1 MLALLMAI
9 THAQLDMTSHQLDF
23 EDNIAQESQSD
34 ESVFVNTISP
44 KPLLNDGKPF
54 YVARDPTTG
63 TLDFNM
69 KKTVGISNDIPV
81 SRKDELSGHSKS
93 GHDINSL
100 GINNFH
106 DFLNLP
112 VKYSSSKFVHPLI
125 SGSYANL
132 KYQGNNKNQISNHKN
147 YTNSLGT
154 STQSPK
160 YFTHITNSVNN
171 EFTATFH
178 HPTSTK
184 QTTVK
189 ITPRPTTTR
198 LTTSE
203 RVIEATQSTST
214 AAPSTTQSTTVKYSS
229 TIVQNSFPSTFK
241 NKYVDSAETRKKTT
255 MATTSS
261 KTPETSTLPANP
273 VKFLDDLLERFDKKE
288 TKATT
293 YRPHLDIT
301 RLSFSTSMPLQ
312 PSAFKPM
319 PTENS
324 KNQSQKIS
332 FETGANNPSI
342 MSLSEIINSFS
353 GNENLSSELNSIPY
367 ETANSAP
374 TEVKKTMPSTVA
386 PSPTLNPLKTLQQK
400 LQNQKQNQKQDI
412 QQHQLQQQLNQ
423 LYNQQQHNQQQQQ
436 SEEQHQQQVN
446 QFHNQQELQNHHQ
459 QQKQQLSHLQ
469 NQQQNQQSQSNAQ
482 QPNNAPQNQN
492 QQQVK
497 PQFVDLP
504 VNSPP
509 NIAPASSQIEFP
521 NEGFE
526 DYVEFENPADTQYAS
541 QFVKY
546 EVQKP
551 NTNLVK
557 FNQMP
562 SMNNVVISPGQNSAS
577 FVLGSQQSVGSVG
590 IGSSMGVG
598 TTHFADGNG
607 PMKLGQV
614 INDEPPVR
622 SQTNQATNQIQ
633 GSIRF
638 PSESEQHFDNAQ
650 IVKGTIKMDGNA
662 ESIQLPQALLSNKPA
677 PQQSVVFPSTDQ
689 NLGQH
694 ERFSENNQVGQSQLS
709 PNPSQII
716 FENVNDI
723 YEKIN
728 DKKLKQE
735 IATNEFSNN
744 IPLGELTPPQVLT
757 PPSQIQQRPFNR
769 QQPPPT
775 HFNGRRPQRP
785 NIPGLPNI
793 LPQFRPNAKASQ
805 GHHQLY
811 KDVGAIRVPQS
822 GQHPYRQYQ
831 PQVSKVGLPPMSN
844 QQMQN
849 PNFRRLPNRPHVTR
863 FGGPIHPSNFD
874 KHVDNGNRR
883 IFRVPPN
890 ANAAPQFQ
898 MNERPP
904 QYQINGAP
912 QQQSN
917 DRVFMKQP
925 QVAPPGF
932 QLKRPQNGAP
942 ETMQMQQRPSNIP
955 NNQQSPDFEL
965 NKSSPPPMIQPY
977 PPQLSETQDDPNNIK
992 LEPVITLQ
1000 MLQHKK
1006 VGSNKLN
1013 LPPVPNDIP
1022 QDIQDIQAQL
1032 PVNHKDD
1039 GLKKPSLYVVYPVTS
1054 QENTEPYNEPGPQY
1068 IRGDSQIPGVSEYQ
1082 NTPFSVVSHFEQE
1095 PLLMKKDRKKNQFPY
1110 HLERPNPT
1118 NEYRPKFSLAPDGY
1132 IFNTGETPTNPRV
1145 VNKPPPFLAEHP
1157 DAAISSKLT
1166 RVTEKPIA
1174 IAYTPT
1180 EPNVNYPPVTN
1191 FYSNLHPQN
1200 HQYSHHYDPNLGE
1213 THFSNPNF
1221 GSPVISEILDEK
1233 HVGYDYYHRQQA
1245 LQQHLNNGEDLDFY
1259 KEHYDFQAP
1268 FQASVNV
1275 NPEVTNP
1282 YEGWSI
1288 VSQTTDSNK
1297 IDRSD
1302 LHVSESSEES
1312 TTHKFDPNEFQPV
1325 FESGFQPIYSGAKVS
1340 TAPELLSESSEIPS
1354 TLALIYSTKPI
1365 TTTTVPSATEPTTSE
1380 ETSPEAKTEDEST
1393 TKQVEKKKVEIDSL
1407 EAFFDSL
1414 TRDYDDDSTD
1424 KSENES
1430 RSLRN

>member
-1 MLALLMAI
+1 MLVPIMAI
-9 THAQLDMTSHQLDF
+9 AHAQLDMTSQQLDF

-34 ESVFVNTISP
+34 ESVFVNTIAS

-54 YVARDPTTG
+54 YVGRDPTTG

-69 KKTVGISNDIPV
+69 KKTVGISNDIPG
-81 SRKDELSGHSKS
+81 SRKDELSGHTKS

-106 DFLNLP
+106 DYLNLP
-112 VKYSSSKFVHPLI
+112 VKYSSSKFVYPLI

-147 YTNSLGT
+147 YTTNLGT
-154 STQSPK
+154 STDSPK
-160 YFTHITNSVNN
+160 YFTHITNGPKN
-171 EFTATFH
+171 EFTATFQ
-178 HPTSTK
+178 HPKPTK
-184 QTTVK
+184 QQTVK
-189 ITPRPTTTR
+189 ITPRPTTSR

-203 RVIEATQSTST
+203 RPIESTLSTTT
-214 AAPSTTQSTTVKYSS
+214 AAPLTTQSTTVKYSS

-255 MATTSS
+255 MATTST
-261 KTPETSTLPANP
+261 KTSETSTLPTIP
-273 VKFLDDLLERFDKKE
+273 VKFLDDLLESFEKKE

-319 PTENS
+319 PTEVS

-332 FETGANNPSI
+332 FETEPNNPAI

-353 GNENLSSELNSIPY
+353 GSENLSTELNAIPY
-367 ETANSAP
+367 ETANSSP
-374 TEVKKTMPSTVA
+374 VEVKKAPPPST
-386 PSPTLNPLKTLQQK
+386 TNPLITLQKQLTQQLRNQSSNQEKNLLIQQQQK
-400 LQNQKQNQKQDI
+400 HQEHQQQLSQLHNQKQQS
-412 QQHQLQQQLNQ
+412 
-423 LYNQQQHNQQQQQ
+423 YSHNQQQQSQ
-436 SEEQHQQQVN
+436 SHIHQQSTN
-446 QFHNQQELQNHHQ
+446 QE
-459 QQKQQLSHLQ
+459 
-469 NQQQNQQSQSNAQ
+469 QSQK
-482 QPNNAPQNQN
+482 PQNAN
-492 QQQVK
+492 
-497 PQFVDLP
+497 QFVDLP
-504 VNSPP
+504 VHQPSLTP
-509 NIAPASSQIEFP
+509 SSSHIGFP
-521 NEGFE
+521 NEQFE
-526 DYVEFENPADTQYAS
+526 DYVEFENPADAQYAS

-577 FVLGSQQSVGSVG
+577 FVLGSQQAVGSVG

-598 TTHFADGNG
+598 TTLFADNNG
-607 PMKLGQV
+607 PMKVGQV

-622 SQTNQATNQIQ
+622 SQINQAPNQIQ
-633 GSIRF
+633 GNIRF
-638 PSESEQHFDNAQ
+638 PGEAEQDFNNVQ
-650 IVKGTIKMDGNA
+650 IVKGTIKMDGNS
-662 ESIQLPQALLSNKPA
+662 ESVQPPQALVLSQPA
-677 PQQSVVFPSTDQ
+677 AQNSVVFPTNEQ
-689 NLGQH
+689 NIGQQSLN
-694 ERFSENNQVGQSQLS
+694 SEINQRPQMQNS
-709 PNPSQII
+709 PSQII

-735 IATNEFSNN
+735 MATNELSNN
-744 IPLGELTPPQVLT
+744 LPVGDLTPPQVLT
-757 PPSQIQQRPFNR
+757 PPNQTQQRPFNR
-769 QQPPPT
+769 QQPPP
-775 HFNGRRPQRP
+775 HFNVRRPQRP
-785 NIPGLPNI
+785 NLPGLPNI

-805 GHHQLY
+805 GHPQLY
-811 KDVGAIRVPQS
+811 KDVGAIRVPYP
-822 GQHPYRQYQ
+822 GQNPYRQYQ

-849 PNFRRLPNRPHVTR
+849 PNFRRVPNRPYVTR
-863 FGGPIHPSNFD
+863 FSGPSHPPNFD

-883 IFRVPPN
+883 VFRVQ
-890 ANAAPQFQ
+890 PQI
-898 MNERPP
+898 NERP
-904 QYQINGAP
+904 QHYQINERAP
-912 QQQSN
+912 QPQIN
-917 DRVFMKQP
+917 DRVFMKPP
-925 QVAPPGF
+925 QISPPSF

-955 NNQQSPDFEL
+955 NNPQAPDFEL
-965 NKSSPPPMIQPY
+965 NKSSPPPMVPTIS
-977 PPQLSETQDDPNNIK
+977 PQAETQDDLNNTR

-1006 VGSNKLN
+1006 VGSGNKLN
-1013 LPPVPNDIP
+1013 LPPVPHDIP
-1022 QDIQDIQAQL
+1022 QDIQAPI
-1032 PVNHKDD
+1032 PNNHQEENA
-1039 GLKKPSLYVVYPVTS
+1039 KKPSLYVVYPVTS
-1054 QENTEPYNEPGPQY
+1054 QENTAFNGPDTPQH
-1068 IRGDSQIPGVSEYQ
+1068 IRGDSQFPGISEYQ

-1110 HLERPNPT
+1110 HLERPNIP
-1118 NEYRPKFSLAPDGY
+1118 NEFRPERLHFGQQPPEGY
-1132 IFNTGETPTNPRV
+1132 IFNTGETPTNARV
-1145 VNKPPPFLAEHP
+1145 VNKQPPFLAEHP

-1166 RVTEKPIA
+1166 RVTDKPIA

-1180 EPNVNYPPVTN
+1180 EPNVNYAPVTN
-1191 FYSNLHPQN
+1191 FYSNLHPQS
-1200 HQYSHHYDPNLGE
+1200 QYSHHHFDPNLGE
-1213 THFSNPNF
+1213 TQFSHPNY
-1221 GSPVISEILDEK
+1221 GGPVISEILDEQQLS
-1233 HVGYDYYHRQQA
+1233 YDYLHRQQA

-1259 KEHYDFQAP
+1259 KEHYEFQAP
-1268 FQASVNV
+1268 FQASVSV

-1288 VSQTTDSNK
+1288 VAQTTDSNK

-1302 LHVSESSEES
+1302 LHASESSEDI

-1340 TAPELLSESSEIPS
+1340 TAPELAAESSEIPS

-1365 TTTTVPSATEPTTSE
+1365 TTTTLAPTTNSAETSAESKTEE
-1380 ETSPEAKTEDEST
+1380 ETT
-1393 TKQVEKKKVEIDSL
+1393 TKKEEKKKVEIDSL

-1414 TRDYDDDSTD
+1414 TRDYDDEDSTN

-1430 RSLRN
+1430 SSRGF